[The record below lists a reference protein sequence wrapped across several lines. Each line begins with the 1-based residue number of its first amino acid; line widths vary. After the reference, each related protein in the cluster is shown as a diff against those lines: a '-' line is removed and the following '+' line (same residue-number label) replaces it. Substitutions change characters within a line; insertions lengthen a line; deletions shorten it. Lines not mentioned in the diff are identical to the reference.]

1 MFQSGRHVEPIVGG
15 GDGEA
20 QNWRSRERMKTVSV
34 ALVVCLNVGVDPP
47 GKSLSEIQPANWYG
61 WCRRCHI
68 LRLNRPTHEFDT
80 S

>member
-1 MFQSGRHVEPIVGG
+1 MEPIVGG

-47 GKSLSEIQPANWYG
+47 GNSISEISVGGA
-61 WCRRCHI
+61 
-68 LRLNRPTHEFDT
+68 TFFDRHT
-80 S
+80 PEVDTN